1 VTREFTG
8 WRRRWEE
15 VVGEGER
22 KAGGEFGSEAA

>member
-1 VTREFTG
+1 MA
-8 WRRRWEE
+8 RRRWEE